1 MKKEK
6 TYDKSMKEK
15 QSLCS
20 KRQNRLKKYA
30 TNAELVFKDKLDQL
44 ELKYQFQKGFIKG
57 KNFCIVDFYLP
68 RPHKICIEIDGG
80 YHNDPEQIKRDINR
94 TFYLEKQRG
103 YKVIRFTNEEAE
115 AFSLEQ
121 IKERLFYETK

>member
-6 TYDKSMKEK
+6 YNVSMKEK

-20 KRQNRLKKYA
+20 KRQNKLKKYA
-30 TNAELVFKDKLDQL
+30 TTAELIFKDKLDQL
-44 ELKYQFQKGFIKG
+44 EIRYLFQKGFIKG

-68 RPHKICIEIDGG
+68 KPYKICIEVDGG
-80 YHNDPEQIKRDINR
+80 YHNEPEQIIRDNNR

-103 YKVIRFTNEEAE
+103 MKVIRFTNEEAE
-115 AFSLEQ
+115 TFSLEQ